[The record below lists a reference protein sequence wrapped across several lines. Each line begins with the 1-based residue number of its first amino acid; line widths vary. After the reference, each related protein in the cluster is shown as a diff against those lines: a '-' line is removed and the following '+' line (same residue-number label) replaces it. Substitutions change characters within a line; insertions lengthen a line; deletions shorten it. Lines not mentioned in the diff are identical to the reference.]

1 MKSKTQIGSASQ
13 VASIG
18 AGVYSVKNAPGLYL
32 RKSEGGS
39 GSGSWFFRYYAGA
52 VDGKKK
58 TGEVGKI
65 EKRRE
70 KGLGSAIGP
79 GAVTLAQAREKAFAL
94 RTQHTAGVP
103 ILTKKQER
111 KKAEALARA
120 EAKKITF
127 RQATEAYVGRSK
139 WKHTYARPNFLNA
152 IVKYAY
158 PVIGDML
165 LDEIGVEHV
174 TDIIDAAGAV
184 PDTASRVRQRIEAI
198 LNDATRRGQR
208 SSSIRNPAEAK
219 VHREQRQRGEKQH
232 YRRPELSAA
241 PAVFREIHEL
251 AADSTAISAWEF
263 MVAAAA
269 RPSEAL
275 KAKWSEINLDTRLWT
290 IPAARMKNGRTH
302 VVPLSSLAIA
312 LLERQAKVRTGD
324 AVFPGS
330 SGSALS
336 YNPFATALS
345 KLNVAAG
352 SPHGWRSVFRDACGD
367 RLRVDRDLAEAAL
380 SHTLGAVEGAYRR
393 ETAIEARRPVMEAY
407 AQWLLGEGANV
418 IAFPTRA

>member
-1 MKSKTQIGSASQ
+1 MKSKTQIGSAAQ

-219 VHREQRQRGEKQH
+219 VHREQRPRTQCCA
-232 YRRPELSAA
+232 RRVPRD
-241 PAVFREIHEL
+241 PR
-251 AADSTAISAWEF
+251 
-263 MVAAAA
+263 A
-269 RPSEAL
+269 RR
-275 KAKWSEINLDTRLWT
+275 RL
-290 IPAARMKNGRTH
+290 
-302 VVPLSSLAIA
+302 
-312 LLERQAKVRTGD
+312 
-324 AVFPGS
+324 
-330 SGSALS
+330 
-336 YNPFATALS
+336 
-345 KLNVAAG
+345 
-352 SPHGWRSVFRDACGD
+352 
-367 RLRVDRDLAEAAL
+367 DRDLGLGVHGCGRRAAFR
-380 SHTLGAVEGAYRR
+380 GAQSEVVRDKSRHPAMDDTGRQDEERTDACR
-393 ETAIEARRPVMEAY
+393 A
-407 AQWLLGEGANV
+407 LV
-418 IAFPTRA
+418 IARDRPP